1 MSRTQENEGSACG
14 TEGKL
19 ETAQYYEGSQSE
31 YERFYSSIN
40 ENFRANKIE
49 DVRIQNNSRTP
60 QSADS
65 CAVVHYEART

>member
-1 MSRTQENEGSACG
+1 MPVVLKENWKQHSIMKVVKVNMNGFI
-14 TEGKL
+14 L
-19 ETAQYYEGSQSE
+19 
-31 YERFYSSIN
+31 SIN
-40 ENFRANKIE
+40 EKFRANKIE

>member
-1 MSRTQENEGSACG
+1 MPVVLKENWKQHSIMKVVKVNMNGFI
-14 TEGKL
+14 L
-19 ETAQYYEGSQSE
+19 
-31 YERFYSSIN
+31 SIN

-60 QSADS
+60 QRADS